1 MTKTN
6 RRTTLSNRKRVSL
19 TAMLLLLGVVFT
31 APAMAQQAA
40 KELASESVIE
50 TIKKRGAIKIGLSI
64 FKPWSMRDKNGEL
77 IGFELDVGQK
87 LADDMEVDAE
97 FIPTAWDG
105 IIPALVAGKFDVII
119 SGMTTTPQRNLTINF
134 TDPYAYSGLTIL
146 ANTKMTA
153 DLKNI
158 EDYNSADVTFAARR
172 GATPAALIPEM
183 FPKAKLLL
191 FDEDGASTQE
201 VLNGK
206 AHATMASEPTPSSEA
221 RRYPDV
227 LNVPFDTAFSA
238 TGEAFGMRKG
248 DPDALNYFNN
258 WINMHNRNGWLKQ
271 KHDYWFRGDEWAD
284 MVPEE

>member
-1 MTKTN
+1 MN
-6 RRTTLSNRKRVSL
+6 IRKRISC
-19 TAMLLLLGVVFT
+19 TALLLLLGATFT

-40 KELASESVIE
+40 RELASESVIE
-50 TIKKRGAIKIGLSI
+50 IIKKRGAIKIGLSI

-77 IGFELDVGQK
+77 IGFELDVGKK
-87 LADDMEVDAE
+87 LAADMGVEAE

-134 TDPYAYSGLTIL
+134 TDPYAYSGMTIL

-153 DLKNI
+153 NFTGLD
-158 EDYNSADVTFAARR
+158 DFNSDDVIFAARR
-172 GATPAALIPEM
+172 GATPAALIPQM

-227 LNVPFDTAFSA
+227 LSVPFDTAFSA

-248 DPDALNYFNN
+248 DPDGLNYFNN
-258 WINMHNRNGWLKQ
+258 WINMHNLNGWLKQ
-271 KHDYWFRGDEWAD
+271 KNDYWFRGDDWSD
-284 MVPEE
+284 MVPKE

>member
-1 MTKTN
+1 MN
-6 RRTTLSNRKRVSL
+6 IVRRVSS
-19 TAMLLLLGVVFT
+19 AALLLSLSVLG
-31 APAMAQQAA
+31 ASSAWAQQASQ
-40 KELASESVIE
+40 ELSSDSAIE

-77 IGFELDVGQK
+77 IGFELDVGNK
-87 LADDMEVDAE
+87 LAEDMGVEAE

-146 ANTKMTA
+146 ANTKMTEGMA
-153 DLKNI
+153 I
-158 EDYNSADVTFAARR
+158 EDYNSPDVTFAARR
-172 GATPAALIPEM
+172 GATPATLIAEM
-183 FPKAKLLL
+183 FPEAELLL

-206 AHATMASEPTPSSEA
+206 AHATMASEPTPSAEA

-227 LNVPFDTAFSA
+227 LNVPFNTAFSA
-238 TGEAFGMRKG
+238 TGESFGLRKG
-248 DPDALNYFNN
+248 DPDAMNFFNN
-258 WINMHNRNGWLKQ
+258 WINMHTRNGWLKARN
-271 KHDYWFRGDEWAD
+271 DYWFRGVEWASE
-284 MVPEE
+284 VPE

>member
-1 MTKTN
+1 MNKSK
-6 RRTTLSNRKRVSL
+6 RLSVAL
-19 TAMLLLLGVVFT
+19 MLLGLG
-31 APAMAQQAA
+31 AMASTPVLAQQLSQ
-40 KELASESVIE
+40 ELSSASVVE
-50 TIKKRGAIKIGLSI
+50 TIKKRGAIKIGLSV

-77 IGFELDVGQK
+77 IGFELDVGEK
-87 LADDMEVDAE
+87 LAEDMGVEAE

-146 ANTKMTA
+146 ANTEMTEGMS
-153 DLKNI
+153 I
-158 EDYNSADVTFAARR
+158 EDFNSSDVTFAARR
-172 GATPAALIPEM
+172 GATPATLIAEM
-183 FPKAKLLL
+183 FPEAELLL

-206 AHATMASEPTPSSEA
+206 AHATMAAEPTPSSEA

-238 TGEAFGMRKG
+238 TGESFGLRKG
-248 DPDALNYFNN
+248 DPDAINFFNN
-258 WINMHNRNGWLKQ
+258 WININTRNGWLKARN
-271 KHDYWFRGDEWAD
+271 DYWFRGEEWASQ
-284 MVPEE
+284 VPE

>member
-1 MTKTN
+1 MNKTWRTSSIALLMTIVAAL
-6 RRTTLSNRKRVSL
+6 TT
-19 TAMLLLLGVVFT
+19 
-31 APAMAQQAA
+31 PALAQQASQ
-40 KELASESVIE
+40 ELSSDSAIE
-50 TIKKRGAIKIGLSI
+50 AIKKRGAIKIGLSI

-77 IGFELDVGQK
+77 IGFELDVGNK
-87 LADDMEVDAE
+87 LAEDMGVEAE

-146 ANTKMTA
+146 ANTKMTEGMS
-153 DLKNI
+153 L
-158 EDYNSADVTFAARR
+158 EDYNSSDVTFTARR
-172 GATPAALIPEM
+172 GATPAALIAEM
-183 FPKAKLLL
+183 FPEAELLL

-221 RRYPDV
+221 RRYPEV

-238 TGEAFGMRKG
+238 TGESFGLRKG
-248 DPDALNYFNN
+248 DPDALNFFNN
-258 WINMHNRNGWLKQ
+258 WININTRNGWLKARN
-271 KHDYWFRGDEWAD
+271 DYWFRGVEWED
-284 MVPEE
+284 QVPE

>member
-1 MTKTN
+1 MFFK
-6 RRTTLSNRKRVSL
+6 LPKFGAVAS
-19 TAMLLLLGVVFT
+19 ALLVLCLAAFST
-31 APAMAQQAA
+31 APAHAQQASQSLS
-40 KELASESVIE
+40 KDSVIE
-50 TIKKRGAIKIGLSI
+50 AIKKRGAIKIGLSI

-77 IGFELDVGQK
+77 IGFELDVGNK
-87 LADDMEVDAE
+87 LAEDMGVEAE

-105 IIPALVAGKFDVII
+105 IIPALVSGKFDVII

-134 TDPYAYSGLTIL
+134 TNPYAYSGLTIL
-146 ANTKMTA
+146 ANKKMTEGFTL
-153 DLKNI
+153 D
-158 EDYNSADVTFAARR
+158 DFNSEDVTFAARR

-206 AHATMASEPTPSSEA
+206 AHASMASEPTPSTEA

-227 LNVPFDTAFSA
+227 LSVPFSETFSA
-238 TGEAFGMRKG
+238 TGEAFGLRKS

-258 WINMHNRNGWLKQ
+258 WININTRNGWLKSRN
-271 KHDYWFRGDEWAD
+271 DYWFRGNDWAD

>member
-1 MTKTN
+1 MNKA
-6 RRTTLSNRKRVSL
+6 RRTSCAV
-19 TAMLLLLGVVFT
+19 MLLGMVSMATTPVL
-31 APAMAQQAA
+31 AQQAGQA
-40 KELASESVIE
+40 LSSDSVIE

-77 IGFELDVGQK
+77 IGFELDVGTK
-87 LADDMEVDAE
+87 LAEDMGVEAE

-146 ANTKMTA
+146 ANSEMTEGMA
-153 DLKNI
+153 I

-172 GATPAALIPEM
+172 GATPAALIAEM
-183 FPKAKLLL
+183 FPEAELLL

-238 TGEAFGMRKG
+238 TGESFGLRKG
-248 DPDALNYFNN
+248 DPDALNFFNN
-258 WINMHNRNGWLKQ
+258 WININTKNGWLKSRN
-271 KHDYWFRGDEWAD
+271 DYWFKGDEWASE
-284 MVPEE
+284 VPE